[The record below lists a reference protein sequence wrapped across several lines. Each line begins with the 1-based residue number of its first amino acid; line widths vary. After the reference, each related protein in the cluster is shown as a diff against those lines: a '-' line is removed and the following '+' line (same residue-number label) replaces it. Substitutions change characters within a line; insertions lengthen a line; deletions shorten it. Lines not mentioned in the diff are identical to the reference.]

1 MRVFQ
6 SCFIGILTL
15 AVLAVACTTPGAPPA
30 PLFPK
35 EPPPYVQVPHP
46 QGLDQGDL
54 MAIFVEKGAPD
65 PATLAECDRPLRLLR
80 EKTSDANEWLE
91 AARELVQNEPVA
103 MHWCF
108 YGKLYGLEAR
118 LKSLSFLD
126 ERQNWIIREFQTLTP
141 LARAFQKEYQ
151 DTRYL
156 RWAVNRYRTLS
167 EWVFY
172 RKLELSVDGIAA
184 LGPQALNPWGKVRPP
199 KERIPGSVLERYGVL
214 QSPELAAPGV
224 ELAALPAAPTGA
236 GRSPASAP
244 SPVAAASPEPAPSPV
259 AVASPEPAPSPVA
272 VASPEP
278 APSPVAAASPLPE
291 ATPAAALAPAVPT
304 AAPAAEVSVPAAP
317 AAAALATEPVPTVP
331 LPLEVAAEAPVT
343 SPEPATRAPASPAEA
358 TPAPAVIEAVAPAP
372 ADLGPAQPI
381 EQISLPQ

>member
-1 MRVFQ
+1 M
-6 SCFIGILTL
+6 
-15 AVLAVACTTPGAPPA
+15 ACTTPGAPPA

-65 PATLAECDRPLRLLR
+65 PATLAECDQSLRLLR
-80 EKTSDANEWLE
+80 EKTSDVSEWLE
-91 AARELVQNEPVA
+91 AARELVRNEPVA

-156 RWAVNRYRTLS
+156 RWAVNRYRSLS

-199 KERIPGSVLERYGVL
+199 RERIPGSILERYGIL
-214 QSPELAAPGV
+214 QSPGVPVSTPGAELA
-224 ELAALPAAPTGA
+224 LLPAEPAGG
-236 GRSPASAP
+236 GRSPASEPAPEP
-244 SPVAAASPEPAPSPV
+244 SPVAAASPSPEPSPV
-259 AVASPEPAPSPVA
+259 AVASPL
-272 VASPEP
+272 PE
-278 APSPVAAASPLPE
+278 PSPVAAASPLPE
-291 ATPAAALAPAVPT
+291 STPAAAALAPPSETTAAPAPAAALAP
-304 AAPAAEVSVPAAP
+304 ES
-317 AAAALATEPVPTVP
+317 VPTVP
-331 LPLEVAAEAPVT
+331 LPLEAAAE
-343 SPEPATRAPASPAEA
+343 SPEPAARQPASQVSASA
-358 TPAPAVIEAVAPAP
+358 QPAVVEAVAPAP
-372 ADLGPAQPI
+372 ADLGPAEPI

>member
-1 MRVFQ
+1 M
-6 SCFIGILTL
+6 
-15 AVLAVACTTPGAPPA
+15 ACTTPGAPPA

-65 PATLAECDRPLRLLR
+65 PATLAECDQPLRLLR
-80 EKTSDANEWLE
+80 EKTSDVSEWLE
-91 AARELVQNEPVA
+91 AARELVRNEPVA

-156 RWAVNRYRTLS
+156 RWAVNRYRSLS

-199 KERIPGSVLERYGVL
+199 KERIPGSILERYGIL
-214 QSPELAAPGV
+214 QSPAVPVSTPGA
-224 ELAALPAAPTGA
+224 EWALLPAAPAGG
-236 GRSPASAP
+236 GRSPASEPAP
-244 SPVAAASPEPAPSPV
+244 EQSPVAAASPLPA
-259 AVASPEPAPSPVA
+259 
-272 VASPEP
+272 
-278 APSPVAAASPLPE
+278 PVAAASPLPE
-291 ATPAAALAPAVPT
+291 ATPAAAALAPPSETT
-304 AAPAAEVSVPAAP
+304 AAPAP
-317 AAAALATEPVPTVP
+317 AAALAPESVPTVP
-331 LPLEVAAEAPVT
+331 LPLEAAAE
-343 SPEPATRAPASPAEA
+343 SPEPALRQPASQVNAS
-358 TPAPAVIEAVAPAP
+358 TAPAVVEAVAPAP
-372 ADLGPAQPI
+372 ADLGPAEPI

>member
-15 AVLAVACTTPGAPPA
+15 GVLAVACTTPGAPPA

-65 PATLAECDRPLRLLR
+65 PATLAECDQPLRLLR
-80 EKTSDANEWLE
+80 EKTSDVSEWLE
-91 AARELVQNEPVA
+91 AARELVRNEPVA

-156 RWAVNRYRTLS
+156 RWAVNRYRSLS

-199 KERIPGSVLERYGVL
+199 RERIPGSILERYGIL
-214 QSPELAAPGV
+214 QSPAAPG
-224 ELAALPAAPTGA
+224 AASGAEWALLQAAPAGG
-236 GRSPASAP
+236 GRSPASEP
-244 SPVAAASPEPAPSPV
+244 S
-259 AVASPEPAPSPVA
+259 
-272 VASPEP
+272 P

-291 ATPAAALAPAVPT
+291 ATPAAAALAPPSETT
-304 AAPAAEVSVPAAP
+304 AAPAP
-317 AAAALATEPVPTVP
+317 AAALAPESVPTVP
-331 LPLEVAAEAPVT
+331 LPLEAAAE
-343 SPEPATRAPASPAEA
+343 SPEPALRQPASQVNAS
-358 TPAPAVIEAVAPAP
+358 TAPAVVEAVAPAP
-372 ADLGPAQPI
+372 ADLGPAEPI

>member
-1 MRVFQ
+1 M
-6 SCFIGILTL
+6 
-15 AVLAVACTTPGAPPA
+15 ACTTPGAPPA

-65 PATLAECDRPLRLLR
+65 PATLAECDQPLRLLR
-80 EKTSDANEWLE
+80 EKTSDVSEWLE
-91 AARELVQNEPVA
+91 AARELVRNEPVA

-156 RWAVNRYRTLS
+156 RWAVNRYRSLS

-199 KERIPGSVLERYGVL
+199 RERIPGSILERYGIL
-214 QSPELAAPGV
+214 QSPGVPVSTPGAELA
-224 ELAALPAAPTGA
+224 LLPAAPAGG
-236 GRSPASAP
+236 GRSPASEPSPSPEP
-244 SPVAAASPEPAPSPV
+244 SPVAAASPSPEPSPV
-259 AVASPEPAPSPVA
+259 AVASPL
-272 VASPEP
+272 PE
-278 APSPVAAASPLPE
+278 PSPVAAASPLPE
-291 ATPAAALAPAVPT
+291 STPAAAALAPPSETTAAPAPAAALAP
-304 AAPAAEVSVPAAP
+304 ES
-317 AAAALATEPVPTVP
+317 VPTVP
-331 LPLEVAAEAPVT
+331 LPLEAVAE
-343 SPEPATRAPASPAEA
+343 SPEPAARQPASQVSASA
-358 TPAPAVIEAVAPAP
+358 QPAVVEAVAPAP
-372 ADLGPAQPI
+372 ADLGPAEPI

>member
-1 MRVFQ
+1 
-6 SCFIGILTL
+6 
-15 AVLAVACTTPGAPPA
+15 
-30 PLFPK
+30 
-35 EPPPYVQVPHP
+35 
-46 QGLDQGDL
+46 

-65 PATLAECDRPLRLLR
+65 PASLTECDQPLRLLR
-80 EKTSDANEWLE
+80 EKTSDVSEWLE
-91 AARELVQNEPVA
+91 AARELVRNEPVA

-156 RWAVNRYRTLS
+156 RWAVNRYRSLS

-199 KERIPGSVLERYGVL
+199 RERISGPILERYGIL
-214 QSPELAAPGV
+214 QSPAVPAVTPGA
-224 ELAALPAAPTGA
+224 EWALLPAAPASG
-236 GRSPASAP
+236 GRSPASEPSPEP
-244 SPVAAASPEPAPSPV
+244 SPVAAASPV
-259 AVASPEPAPSPVA
+259 PE
-272 VASPEP
+272 
-278 APSPVAAASPLPE
+278 PSPVAAASPLPE
-291 ATPAAALAPAVPT
+291 PTPVAAALAPPSETPTAPAPAAALAPEA
-304 AAPAAEVSVPAAP
+304 
-317 AAAALATEPVPTVP
+317 VPTVP
-331 LPLEVAAEAPVT
+331 LPLEAAAAE
-343 SPEPATRAPASPAEA
+343 SPEPAVRQPASQVSVPAA
-358 TPAPAVIEAVAPAP
+358 QPAVVEAVAPAP
-372 ADLGPAQPI
+372 ADLGPAEPI

>member
-1 MRVFQ
+1 
-6 SCFIGILTL
+6 
-15 AVLAVACTTPGAPPA
+15 
-30 PLFPK
+30 
-35 EPPPYVQVPHP
+35 
-46 QGLDQGDL
+46 

-65 PATLAECDRPLRLLR
+65 PATLAECDQPLRLLR
-80 EKTSDANEWLE
+80 EKTSDVSEWLE
-91 AARELVQNEPVA
+91 AARELVRNEPVA

-156 RWAVNRYRTLS
+156 RWAVNRYRSLS

-199 KERIPGSVLERYGVL
+199 KERIPGSILERYGIL
-214 QSPELAAPGV
+214 QSPAAPG
-224 ELAALPAAPTGA
+224 AASGAEWALLPAAPAGG
-236 GRSPASAP
+236 GRSPASEPAPAPSPVAVTSPLPEP
-244 SPVAAASPEPAPSPV
+244 SPVAAASPLPEPLPV
-259 AVASPEPAPSPVA
+259 AVTSPL
-272 VASPEP
+272 PE
-278 APSPVAAASPLPE
+278 PSPVAAASPLPE
-291 ATPAAALAPAVPT
+291 ATPAAAALAPPSETT
-304 AAPAAEVSVPAAP
+304 AAPAP
-317 AAAALATEPVPTVP
+317 AAALAPESVPTVP
-331 LPLEVAAEAPVT
+331 LPLETAAE
-343 SPEPATRAPASPAEA
+343 SPEPALRQPASQVNAS
-358 TPAPAVIEAVAPAP
+358 TAPAVVEAVAPAP
-372 ADLGPAQPI
+372 ADLGPAEPI

>member
-1 MRVFQ
+1 
-6 SCFIGILTL
+6 
-15 AVLAVACTTPGAPPA
+15 
-30 PLFPK
+30 
-35 EPPPYVQVPHP
+35 
-46 QGLDQGDL
+46 

-65 PATLAECDRPLRLLR
+65 PATLAECDQPLRLLR
-80 EKTSDANEWLE
+80 EKTSDVSEWLE
-91 AARELVQNEPVA
+91 AARELVRNEPVA

-156 RWAVNRYRTLS
+156 RWAVNRYRSLS

-199 KERIPGSVLERYGVL
+199 RERIPGSILERYGIL
-214 QSPELAAPGV
+214 QSPGVPTSTPGA
-224 ELAALPAAPTGA
+224 EWALLPAAPAGG
-236 GRSPASAP
+236 GRSPASEP
-244 SPVAAASPEPAPSPV
+244 SPLPEATPV
-259 AVASPEPAPSPVA
+259 AVASPL
-272 VASPEP
+272 PEP
-278 APSPVAAASPLPE
+278 SPLPE
-291 ATPAAALAPAVPT
+291 ATPAAAAL
-304 AAPAAEVSVPAAP
+304 APAAETTTAPAP
-317 AAAALATEPVPTVP
+317 AAAFAPELVPTVP
-331 LPLEVAAEAPVT
+331 LPLEAVAE
-343 SPEPATRAPASPAEA
+343 SPEPASRQPASAAERAPASQAET
-358 TPAPAVIEAVAPAP
+358 TPAPAVVEAVAPAP
-372 ADLGPAQPI
+372 ADLGPAEPI